1 MQYCLESVITECKR
15 LDENKNIATTL
26 IIFSKKFA
34 DFESFLEL
42 VDMANALLR
51 MQDYEGIYQLAHF
64 HPDYMFAG
72 EDSGDAA
79 NFTNRSPWPMLHLLR
94 EVDIEQAIAHYED
107 VNRIPARNI
116 ERARQLGREYFATIL
131 AKIRTEK

>member
-1 MQYCLESVITECKR
+1 MGT
-15 LDENKNIATTL
+15 
-26 IIFSKKFA
+26 
-34 DFESFLEL
+34 L
-42 VDMANALLR
+42 VDHSSRGSLCPPENLPKIVCAPDFIIQTVLLN
-51 MQDYEGIYQLAHF
+51 QLAHF